1 MSSLRPSPDV
11 VAQKFEDSLVLV
23 NLRTN
28 RIHEFNRTGAR
39 FWELL
44 EEDGDRGRIEEKMLA
59 EFDVPKDQLS
69 RELDELVKQLAE
81 EDLVQAPPDA

>member
-11 VAQKFEDSLVLV
+11 VAQKLEESLVLV
-23 NLRTN
+23 HLRTN
-28 RIHEFNRTGAR
+28 RILEFNRTGAR

-44 EEDGDRGRIEEKMLA
+44 EEDGDRASIEEKMLA

-69 RELDELVKQLAE
+69 RELDELVNQLVE
-81 EDLVQAPPDA
+81 EGLVQAPDA

>member
-11 VAQKFEDSLVLV
+11 VAQKLEESLVLV
-23 NLRTN
+23 HLRTN
-28 RIHEFNRTGAR
+28 RILEFNRTGAR

-44 EEDGDRGRIEEKMLA
+44 EEDGDRASIEEKMLA

-69 RELDELVKQLAE
+69 RELDELVNQLAE
-81 EDLVQAPPDA
+81 EGLVQVSDA